1 MLTKWYRKTICNAR
15 IWSEM
20 KPFESSLSEWE
31 NFKLRPMKTCLGAIA
46 ALSIIAGLFVLVPV
60 LVVDIPDMKTIRP
73 GEMVVTGVRSVRIGG
88 GSNNHA
94 IGYIRGD
101 GRKAVFSDVG
111 ELCRYIGFC
120 DIRFTEILKSDSP
133 PLIPVWYTDSGY
145 AISRFGRNEL
155 QPPNFHKNVMR
166 TMGRI
171 SFFFVPALLLLIYYG
186 YEHWKR
192 SNVPLLL
199 FYALAVGPDAWYVD
213 LWITLNA
220 FSL

>member
-1 MLTKWYRKTICNAR
+1 MAI
-15 IWSEM
+15 
-20 KPFESSLSEWE
+20 
-31 NFKLRPMKTCLGAIA
+31 LG
-46 ALSIIAGLFVLVPV
+46 IIAGLFALIPV
-60 LVVDIPDMKTIRP
+60 LVDIPDMKTIRP

-101 GRKAVFSDVG
+101 GRKAVFSDVD

-133 PLIPVWYTDSGY
+133 PVVPVWYTDRGY